1 MKTCADVP
9 TRAKIRSKRGV
20 LAMKPSEKAKKVLC
34 MAIATVPW
42 AILVVLMA
50 IFGVV
55 NVLVTIVAL
64 FGAISVLSV
73 VILFVRA
80 CGLELYERVFE
91 RKRA

>member
-1 MKTCADVP
+1 
-9 TRAKIRSKRGV
+9 
-20 LAMKPSEKAKKVLC
+20 MKPSEKAKKVLC

-50 IFGVV
+50 IFGVMKV
-55 NVLVTIVAL
+55 VGVISLILIV
-64 FGAISVLSV
+64 IPVLSV

-91 RKRA
+91 RNGHE